1 MQESTSKARIEY
13 EAVLS
18 RNAIADD
25 EWRVEGIDYD
35 SDGQIYVAIF
45 CGPQARARA
54 EEYARF
60 KNAQQDDNNGKRRL
74 SQTISRMIT
83 RGSEHTT

>member
-74 SQTISRMIT
+74 SQT